1 MKFYTIKETKRG
13 GFMSLNKAIAK
24 SLKKIEEEINKT
36 YDLIHTNSDKKQM
49 YMVNMSID
57 KLHELKEMEFN
68 IKQLM

>member
-1 MKFYTIKETKRG
+1 MTFYTIKEMKRG
-13 GFMSLNKAIAK
+13 GFMSSNKAIAK

-68 IKQLM
+68 IK

>member
-1 MKFYTIKETKRG
+1 
-13 GFMSLNKAIAK
+13 MSSNKVIAK

-36 YDLIHTNSDKKQM
+36 YDLIHTNYDKKQM